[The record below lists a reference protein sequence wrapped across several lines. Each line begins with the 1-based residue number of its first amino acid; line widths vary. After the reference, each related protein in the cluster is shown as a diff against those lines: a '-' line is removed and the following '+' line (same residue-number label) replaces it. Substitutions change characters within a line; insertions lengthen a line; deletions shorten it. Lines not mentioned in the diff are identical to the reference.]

1 MIYICFS
8 IYFSINL
15 IALILFRKNLALNP
29 SAGFIFFNFLTGIG
43 VFLLVDLNI
52 YSNEL
57 YIYLTILCTFCF
69 IVGSFFG
76 FVFFDNSKHFKNFYL
91 KEKFFLKKDVYLGW
105 FFLLISVLVTLI
117 YFKLLGYNLFISAIM
132 GDVSNFTDMRL
143 ASYNG
148 DNYLASGYVNQFKNT
163 LLPICFIFVFL
174 ILKKA
179 YKPYFLL
186 FFLPL
191 VLYGLLG
198 NGQRTFLAMFILQC
212 IFIYSG
218 ISGKVL
224 NGRLLFYSLLPFLSI
239 FGYMSYALGRV
250 EGFSAFDSISA
261 LVFRIFASNQIGAV
275 VGFDYIYNVE
285 KVQFLKEW
293 IEGIKG
299 FLPGYSGS
307 KISFIIHDI
316 LYSSDRGTAPL
327 GIWGSIYYNLGF
339 FGALVFSF
347 LLGFIYQFVYK
358 LILTGHNNI
367 FRVVLYSCVVMY
379 MSIWFSGAPDQM
391 INNGILAVIM
401 VLFLRKINFKLR

>member
-8 IYFSINL
+8 IYFIINL

-57 YIYLTILCTFCF
+57 YIYLTILCTLFF
-69 IVGSFFG
+69 IVGSFIG
-76 FVFFDNSKHFKNFYL
+76 FITFNNSSNFKNFY
-91 KEKFFLKKDVYLGW
+91 EKKRYIRKKDIYLGW
-105 FFLLISVLVTLI
+105 FFLIVSAFVTLV

-163 LLPICFIFVFL
+163 LLPICFIFIFL
-174 ILKKA
+174 ILERK
-179 YKPYFLL
+179 YKIYFLL
-186 FFLPL
+186 FFFPL

-198 NGQRTFLAMFILQC
+198 NGQRTFLAIFILQC
-212 IFIYSG
+212 IFVYSG

-224 NGRLLFYSLLPFLSI
+224 NSKLILYSMLPFLI
-239 FGYMSYALGRV
+239 VFGYMSYALGRV
-250 EGFSAFDSISA
+250 EGFSMLDSVNA

-293 IEGIKG
+293 WEGLRG
-299 FLPGYSGS
+299 FLPGHSGS

-339 FGALVFSF
+339 LGALIFSF
-347 LLGFIYQFVYK
+347 ILGFMYQYVYK
-358 LILTGHNNI
+358 IILNGQNNI

-401 VLFLRKINFKLR
+401 VLFLRKLNFN